1 MTQLDVL
8 HDPPEALTVVTVAE
22 HVRMLVRRGLPRT
35 HRQQQRVVEQ
45 LTATA
50 GMHYASVRVDP
61 HQAVSNPPRPCV
73 RRDPRQRIAANALK
87 RERLEHRQRPADE
100 LLLRA
105 DERQLD
111 AVASQPTQAQ
121 ETFDTGDPA
130 TADQHVQ
137 TGGHSFRSLVADI
150 EKGTKLHWIRSTGAT
165 ASKPPTL
172 RTKDRRLMP
181 PSPACAFNRTWLL
194 ALPGVLLRGSRC

>member
-1 MTQLDVL
+1 MG
-8 HDPPEALTVVTVAE
+8 E
-22 HVRMLVRRGLPRT
+22 HVRMLVRRGLPRPA
-35 HRQQQRVVEQ
+35 REQQRVVEQ

-61 HQAVSNPPRPCV
+61 QQAVSNPPRP
-73 RRDPRQRIAANALK
+73 RIGGDPRKRIAANAPQ

-130 TADQHVQ
+130 AADQHVQ
-137 TGGHSFRSLVADI
+137 TGHSFSCLVADT
-150 EKGTKLHWIRSTGAT
+150 EE
-165 ASKPPTL
+165 
-172 RTKDRRLMP
+172 
-181 PSPACAFNRTWLL
+181 
-194 ALPGVLLRGSRC
+194 VLVPKTSD